1 MKIYLVCQTWSNT
14 KNNHAGILYLCN
26 QLAAINPDIQVIAM
40 PGLNLL
46 EDFFCIIFGIYIM
59 HFIYTCQL
67 KMAIALY

>member
-40 PGLNLL
+40 P
-46 EDFFCIIFGIYIM
+46 EFKSI
-59 HFIYTCQL
+59 
-67 KMAIALY
+67 

>member
-40 PGLNLL
+40 PEFKSIGR
-46 EDFFCIIFGIYIM
+46 FF
-59 HFIYTCQL
+59 
-67 KMAIALY
+67 LYHI

>member
-40 PGLNLL
+40 PEFKSIGR
-46 EDFFCIIFGIYIM
+46 FFFVSYLAFILCIL
-59 HFIYTCQL
+59 FIL
-67 KMAIALY
+67 VN